1 MGSIRVLV
9 ADDHPLIA
17 QGLVGALRSFDIEI
31 VEGVTDGEV
40 VVQRFIELAP
50 DVLVLDLRIGPVR
63 GLEIARALLAKRRQA
78 RIVVYS
84 QFDQNHIVREAY
96 RCGVKAFVPKSAE
109 VTALADAIVAAHTG
123 AESYLPE
130 IAERLARMSVHGDD
144 SPQSKLSDRE
154 LVVFK
159 KLAQGLTNT
168 EIAQELGLSTKT
180 IGLITQAVR
189 EALGITR
196 AADLTR
202 LALRHQLIEE

>member
-1 MGSIRVLV
+1 
-9 ADDHPLIA
+9 
-17 QGLVGALRSFDIEI
+17 
-31 VEGVTDGEV
+31 
-40 VVQRFIELAP
+40 
-50 DVLVLDLRIGPVR
+50 
-63 GLEIARALLAKRRQA
+63 
-78 RIVVYS
+78 
-84 QFDQNHIVREAY
+84 
-96 RCGVKAFVPKSAE
+96 
-109 VTALADAIVAAHTG
+109 
-123 AESYLPE
+123 
-130 IAERLARMSVHGDD
+130 MSVHGDD

-189 EALGITR
+189 ESLGITR